1 MRLHWSNVL
10 ITGIIYNEMV
20 ARNLTA
26 SMRSWSEDWAGR
38 SHNFASTHWARP
50 LPPETALY
58 LRKRLIEAGHPDL
71 AAALLLSLI
80 GELPSWQPARAVEVP
95 HGA

>member
-1 MRLHWSNVL
+1 M

-20 ARNLTA
+20 SRNLTT
-26 SMRSWSEDWAGR
+26 SMRAWSEEWAGR
-38 SHNFASTHWARP
+38 SHNFATTHWEKP

-71 AAALLLSLI
+71 AAVLLLSLI
-80 GELPSWQPARAVEVP
+80 GELPLWRDGQACEVS